1 MKRLVLTLAILAAAQ
16 ASAQNNI
23 KPGLWELTS
32 KIKTG
37 NAQQDQG
44 LSAAAAQF
52 AAMPPEQR
60 AKIEAMMAQ
69 NGISMP
75 KAGGDGALTMTMCIT
90 PEMAARKEVPLNQ
103 QGQCTSK
110 QEPVAGGLNISYTCT
125 TPPSSGT
132 GQLRFNGDNAYTMTM
147 HVTNNG
153 PSGPRSVDMES
164 SGRWMSATCPEKV
177 R

>member
-1 MKRLVLTLAILAAAQ
+1 MKRLLLVLAILAAAQ
-16 ASAQNNI
+16 ASAQNI

-32 KIKTG
+32 KVKTG
-37 NAQQDQG
+37 NAQQDQAM
-44 LSAAAAQF
+44 SAAAAQF

-60 AKIEAMMAQ
+60 AQVEAMMAR

-75 KAGGDGALTMTMCIT
+75 KAGSDGTLTMTMCIT

-110 QEPVAGGLNISYTCT
+110 QEPVVGGMNISYTCT
-125 TPPSSGT
+125 APPSSGT
-132 GQLRFNGDNAYTMTM
+132 GQLRFVGDNAYTMTM

-153 PSGPRSVDMES
+153 AAGPRAVDMES
-164 SGRWMSATCPEKV
+164 SGRWLSATCPEKV